1 MKYVSEG
8 ECVVL
13 VRFVMVSPVCLRSA
27 PLGRVSEV
35 LTHGTAGAGE
45 GGDELTEG
53 LERSLTHL

>member
-1 MKYVSEG
+1 MFLKESAVRYSE
-8 ECVVL
+8 L
-13 VRFVMVSPVCLRSA
+13 VMVSPVC